1 MSGAAAV
8 VRRRER
14 ARRRRAVTSHRAVVM
29 FADVIGSFVPTVR
42 ENGLDGPS
50 EDPEKLKESHDDK
63 GKEYFD

>member
-1 MSGAAAV
+1 M
-8 VRRRER
+8 
-14 ARRRRAVTSHRAVVM
+14 TSHRAVVM
-29 FADVIGSFVPTVR
+29 FADMIGSFVPTVR